1 MVTESFP
8 PGGKDSVTIRV
19 ASIVPFI
26 VMKAMALDDR
36 LKEKDAWDIYYCLRH
51 YPGGI
56 DAVVEEFKPHLNQSL
71 IREGLEKMARHFAS
85 VEHSG
90 PMHIANFEE
99 LTDEEARDLQI
110 RDAFERVHY
119 FLDRLGIKPR

>member
-1 MVTESFP
+1 
-8 PGGKDSVTIRV
+8 
-19 ASIVPFI
+19 
-26 VMKAMALDDR
+26 MKAMALEDR

-56 DAVVEEFKPHLNQSL
+56 DALVEEFKPHLTQSL
-71 IREGLEKMARHFAS
+71 VREGLEKMARHFVS

-90 PMHIANFEE
+90 PMHVANFEE
-99 LTDEEARDLQI
+99 LTDKEARDLQI